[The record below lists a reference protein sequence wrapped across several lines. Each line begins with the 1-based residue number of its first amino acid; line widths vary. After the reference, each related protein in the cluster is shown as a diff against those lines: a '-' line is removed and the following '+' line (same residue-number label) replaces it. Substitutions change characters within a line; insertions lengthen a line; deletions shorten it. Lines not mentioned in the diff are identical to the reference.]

1 MPAHGARRVIN
12 LTSQV
17 DRPASGCDI
26 GQKPNP
32 GTLNYSRTSCG
43 TSFLII
49 ASLQKLMDLCDMEG
63 RDDYANCDQDQ
74 RDYLD
79 QILQLRLHPYADTN
93 ARSACYLRLAL
104 PVSPP

>member
-63 RDDYANCDQDQ
+63 RDDYTNCDQDQ

-93 ARSACYLRLAL
+93 ARSACH
-104 PVSPP
+104 PTQW

>member
-1 MPAHGARRVIN
+1 MPDHGARRVIN

-32 GTLNYSRTSCG
+32 GTLNYSRTTCG
-43 TSFLII
+43 TSLLII
-49 ASLQKLMDLCDMEG
+49 ASLQKLIDLFDIEG
-63 RDDYANCDQDQ
+63 RDNYANCDQDQ
-74 RDYLD
+74 CDYLD

-93 ARSACYLRLAL
+93 ARSACYPRLAL

>member
-1 MPAHGARRVIN
+1 
-12 LTSQV
+12 
-17 DRPASGCDI
+17 
-26 GQKPNP
+26 
-32 GTLNYSRTSCG
+32 
-43 TSFLII
+43 
-49 ASLQKLMDLCDMEG
+49 MEG

-93 ARSACYLRLAL
+93 ARSACYPRLAL